1 MTIEMRKQYANTIL
15 ELFAKDDNVY
25 ALEADLSGAMATSG
39 LKDVLKSNYINCG
52 IMEASMV
59 SIAAGINLAGVF
71 RLFIHLGNLLLD
83 VHLIK
88 FLYHLHMLN
97 YIAF

>member
-39 LKDVLKSNYINCG
+39 LKDVLKVTIL
-52 IMEASMV
+52 IVELWKQV
-59 SIAAGINLAGVF
+59 WLV
-71 RLFIHLGNLLLD
+71 LLQE
-83 VHLIK
+83 
-88 FLYHLHMLN
+88 
-97 YIAF
+97 